1 MTDSISPVTPSTVA
15 RVLFGLPDGAGVR
28 TAMGCNGLPTYLLTP
43 WGSLR
48 MVLVL
53 SGSDGLTT
61 TMEQLGIA
69 GDIGE
74 AMDIASAHAAQHQ
87 CEHTDDW
94 TLCPIHDDYRTGR

>member
-1 MTDSISPVTPSTVA
+1 MTDSLSPAA

-48 MVLVL
+48 M
-53 SGSDGLTT
+53 TT

-87 CEHTDDW
+87 CEHTDEW
-94 TLCPIHDDYRTGR
+94 TLCPIHDDYWTGR